1 MENSIM
7 WLERACD
14 FSVHF
19 DTYEINHH
27 TTPLL
32 KNIQEAGGIR
42 VDGKSRSEILLQELK
57 EIKGIDKII
66 DDERVKNA
74 FLKLEKAQLDAMVM
88 ELLAAEERGEPV
100 DSEYLGRLFK
110 RRQQIHQSL
119 IQESTQAVDYALDSR
134 IEG

>member
-1 MENSIM
+1 MDELGLK
-7 WLERACD
+7 WLERASD

-66 DDERVKNA
+66 EDERVKTA
-74 FLKLEKAQLDAMVM
+74 LLKLEKVKT
-88 ELLAAEERGEPV
+88 EEYRLR
-100 DSEYLGRLFK
+100 EYLK
-110 RRQQIHQSL
+110 KH
-119 IQESTQAVDYALDSR
+119 
-134 IEG
+134 

>member
-1 MENSIM
+1 MDELGLK
-7 WLERACD
+7 WLERASD

-19 DTYEINHH
+19 DTYEINNH

-66 DDERVKNA
+66 EDERVKTA
-74 FLKLEKAQLDAMVM
+74 LLKLEKVKT
-88 ELLAAEERGEPV
+88 EEYRLR
-100 DSEYLGRLFK
+100 EYLK
-110 RRQQIHQSL
+110 KH
-119 IQESTQAVDYALDSR
+119 
-134 IEG
+134 